1 MDSEFF
7 KNNQKG
13 FTLIELVVSIA
24 LSLIIIMVL
33 ITIFFIQRTA
43 FDHQQHISGLQQN
56 IRAAMDMMTREIK
69 MAGYDPAG
77 TITGFNGIIYDTSQI
92 RILADLDGSGTT
104 TSNSNEDI
112 TYRYYDEND
121 ADYPLELK
129 RKTGSGGSFQPF
141 TEDIKAFTFS
151 YLDANGAATTTS
163 SGIRQVQITITGRTA
178 RPHPVYGY
186 MYGTLTS
193 VITPKNLGF

>member
-1 MDSEFF
+1 MDPEFL

-13 FTLIELVVSIA
+13 FTLVELVVSVA
-24 LSLIIIMVL
+24 LSLIIIFVL

-43 FDHQQHISGLQQN
+43 FDHQQRISGLQQN

-69 MAGYDPAG
+69 MAGYDPSG
-77 TITGFNGIIYDTSQI
+77 TITEFNGIIYDTSQL
-92 RILADLDGSGTT
+92 RILADLDSSGTT
-104 TSNSNEDI
+104 TNDSNEDI

-121 ADYPLELK
+121 ATYPLELK
-129 RKTGSGGSFQPF
+129 RKTGSGSFQPF
-141 TEDIKAFTFS
+141 VEDIKAFTFS
-151 YLDANGAATTTS
+151 YLDANGVATTTS

-186 MYGTLTS
+186 RYGTLTS